1 MDCAVAEER
10 FQRSPFD
17 VFAYD
22 FNNKELFAKY
32 EAQDADSTGYPVYK
46 VWLTQAGES
55 GGCGGGGAT
64 ITEDGYTIAYLCAG
78 ATPTFRH
85 GNEKPA
91 EPVVLT
97 VLEQYEGEAAATVK
111 TYTMSDL
118 KALAENKTVGYQYW
132 NHQTKVEGTIASNLY
147 ASVDSLLADAGIDFG
162 AGDSVTAS
170 TAEADFTST
179 LTYEDSKTKKYYIN
193 ETGAVEVPAAILI
206 SWNSGTGTP
215 EDIVKGAY
223 ISGNLRFA
231 YGITQEQYDG
241 QNVSGK
247 RIASKVAS
255 VTVIHAAA
263 CTHPTTEVVNAKPA
277 TCTENGYTGDLV
289 CTVCGVVI
297 GQGEVI
303 PANCPGARFTDL
315 PAVGS
320 WAHEGIDFAVTHDL
334 FRGTSETTFEPET
347 AMNRAMLVT
356 VLWRLACEP
365 ASSATVP
372 FTDIDAKGYY
382 RDALAWAYEHDIVR
396 GTSATTFEP
405 DADVTREQLTAILF
419 RYAGQRGYDVSGRA
433 DLASFSDAGSVKAYA
448 KDAMAWAVSAKL
460 IKGSDNGAGVVL
472 DPEGNATR
480 AQVATLLMRFAE
492 SLTK

>member
-1 MDCAVAEER
+1 MNLKTPLRRLMVLLLCLSMMTGLVLPA
-10 FQRSPFD
+10 
-17 VFAYD
+17 FA
-22 FNNKELFAKY
+22 A
-32 EAQDADSTGYPVYK
+32 P
-46 VWLTQAGES
+46 AGGE
-55 GGCGGGGAT
+55 
-64 ITEDGYTIAYLCAG
+64 
-78 ATPTFRH
+78 
-85 GNEKPA
+85 PA

-97 VLEQYEGEAAATVK
+97 VYEQTEGGEAKAVK
-111 TYTMSDL
+111 TYMPSELAAL
-118 KALAENKTVGYQYW
+118 KTTGTVGYQYW
-132 NHQTKVEGTIASNLY
+132 KNGEETILAATEY
-147 ASVDSLLADAGIDFG
+147 VTIDSLLTDAGLTFSENDTLQ
-162 AGDSVTAS
+162 AA
-170 TAEADFTST
+170 AADGFSSR
-179 LTYEDSKTKKYYIN
+179 LTYTESQSNKYFFTNGSKI
-193 ETGAVEVPAAILI
+193 EVPAALAL
-206 SWNSGTGTP
+206 SWSTG
-215 EDIVKGAY
+215 KGALEEVAATAKNTGS
-223 ISGNLRFA
+223 IRFA
-231 YGITQEQYDG
+231 YGVSQEQFDAK
-241 QNVSGK
+241 SAAGK
-247 RIASKVAS
+247 RLVSEVAS

-303 PANCPGARFTDL
+303 PANCPSARFTDL

-356 VLWRLACEP
+356 VLWRLAVQP
-365 ASSATVP
+365 TSSTTVP
-372 FTDIDAKGYY
+372 FTDINAKGYY

-419 RYAGQRGYDVSGRA
+419 RYAGQRGHDVSGRA

-460 IKGSDNGAGVVL
+460 IKGTDNGAGVVL